1 MKIDFKITKDDYIS
15 FNLHHLENSKSQK
28 STFNI
33 LRYAAPI
40 ILSIPIYFTGTGIFN
55 QPSIYWIIVAIVFLV
70 IWILTYPK
78 QYKKL
83 VAKETDKLIS

>member
-33 LRYAAPI
+33 LRYAVPI

-70 IWILTYPK
+70 IWILTYHK

>member
-33 LRYAAPI
+33 LRYAVPI
-40 ILSIPIYFTGTGIFN
+40 ILSIPSTLQERGY
-55 QPSIYWIIVAIVFLV
+55 
-70 IWILTYPK
+70 
-78 QYKKL
+78 
-83 VAKETDKLIS
+83 LINRVYIGL

>member
-33 LRYAAPI
+33 LRYAVPI
-40 ILSIPIYFTGTGIFN
+40 VFSIPIYFTGTGIFN
-55 QPSIYWIIVAIVFLV
+55 
-70 IWILTYPK
+70 
-78 QYKKL
+78 
-83 VAKETDKLIS
+83 

>member
-33 LRYAAPI
+33 LRYAVPI

-55 QPSIYWIIVAIVFLV
+55 QPSIYWIIVAIVF
-70 IWILTYPK
+70 
-78 QYKKL
+78 
-83 VAKETDKLIS
+83 

>member
-33 LRYAAPI
+33 LRYAVPI
-40 ILSIPIYFTGTGIFN
+40 VLSIPIYFTGTGIFN
-55 QPSIYWIIVAIVFLV
+55 HLDFN
-70 IWILTYPK
+70 
-78 QYKKL
+78 
-83 VAKETDKLIS
+83 IS